1 MYYITCG
8 DLNVSLTD
16 RSRRATVLTNFI
28 SDFEYKDTDLKFY
41 SPSACPHKSRCLID
55 RILTSKNLL
64 PLISNV
70 CVNHSFHN
78 SDHFPISMHVTVEG
92 RDHSIPSTTK
102 VQLDWKRSSEKAIL
116 YQRLSEKK
124 CHSSLR
130 DFRRSSIDGPTL
142 YTRTI
147 TNLQEAASTCIPKRK
162 QGAERRRH
170 NIPQWRE
177 RIANY
182 RHNVNYWLSVQ
193 LLNGGPNGCHP
204 TIRHCV
210 RAAKSQYKRNIR
222 TLRHEISQNVADHV
236 TSKNCYKFLFRK
248 FEKST

>member
-1 MYYITCG
+1 M
-8 DLNVSLTD
+8 
-16 RSRRATVLTNFI
+16 
-28 SDFEYKDTDLKFY
+28 
-41 SPSACPHKSRCLID
+41 
-55 RILTSKNLL
+55 
-64 PLISNV
+64 
-70 CVNHSFHN
+70 
-78 SDHFPISMHVTVEG
+78 
-92 RDHSIPSTTK
+92 
-102 VQLDWKRSSEKAIL
+102 SE
-116 YQRLSEKK
+116 EK

-130 DFRRSSIDGPTL
+130 DFKRGIINGPTL

-177 RIANY
+177 RIASY

-193 LLNGGPNGCHP
+193 LLNRGPNGCHP

-222 TLRHEISQNVADHV
+222 NLRREISQNVADHV
-236 TSKNCYKFLFRK
+236 TSKNCYRVLFNKHRK
-248 FEKST
+248 SSSAIIEGC